1 MRAYNKMI
9 NRKSTQ
15 NEQEYKKRKA
25 AHKMFWQNKRV
36 LFKSK
41 LEQMEFAYNNNEA
54 NKIDQQVNI
63 IRREFKFI
71 NMWIL

>member
-1 MRAYNKMI
+1 MI

-15 NEQEYKKRKA
+15 NEQEYKNKRKA
-25 AHKMFWQNKRV
+25 AHKTFWQNKRV

-54 NKIDQQVNI
+54 KKIYQQVNI

-71 NMWIL
+71 NNEYYKKRI

>member
-15 NEQEYKKRKA
+15 NQEYKNKRKA

>member
-25 AHKMFWQNKRV
+25 AHKMF
-36 LFKSK
+36 
-41 LEQMEFAYNNNEA
+41 
-54 NKIDQQVNI
+54 
-63 IRREFKFI
+63 
-71 NMWIL
+71 